1 MLKLVNRISEQKI
14 RNEAKEILRNA
25 PEELN
30 VNDDIP
36 TKLISI
42 EQDGKLIDQ
51 YIETN
56 NMNYINYKY
65 EKVNDGKYI
74 NLLRELSEKYGD
86 EMMEHKLKVSV
97 LDSKNLDKVGETTVK
112 ITVIPF
118 LETD

>member
-1 MLKLVNRISEQKI
+1 MLKLVNKILEQKI

-74 NLLRELSEKYGD
+74 NLLRELSKKYGD
-86 EMMEHKLKVSV
+86 EMMEHELKVSV

>member
-1 MLKLVNRISEQKI
+1 MSKTTHRALSLHS
-14 RNEAKEILRNA
+14 A
-25 PEELN
+25 
-30 VNDDIP
+30 D
-36 TKLISI
+36 
-42 EQDGKLIDQ
+42 
-51 YIETN
+51 
-56 NMNYINYKY
+56 MNYINYKY

>member
-1 MLKLVNRISEQKI
+1 
-14 RNEAKEILRNA
+14 
-25 PEELN
+25 
-30 VNDDIP
+30 
-36 TKLISI
+36 
-42 EQDGKLIDQ
+42 
-51 YIETN
+51 
-56 NMNYINYKY
+56 MNYINYKY

-97 LDSKNLDKVGETTVK
+97 LDSKNLDKVGETTETTVK

>member
-1 MLKLVNRISEQKI
+1 M
-14 RNEAKEILRNA
+14 
-25 PEELN
+25 
-30 VNDDIP
+30 
-36 TKLISI
+36 
-42 EQDGKLIDQ
+42 
-51 YIETN
+51 
-56 NMNYINYKY
+56 
-65 EKVNDGKYI
+65 NDGKYI